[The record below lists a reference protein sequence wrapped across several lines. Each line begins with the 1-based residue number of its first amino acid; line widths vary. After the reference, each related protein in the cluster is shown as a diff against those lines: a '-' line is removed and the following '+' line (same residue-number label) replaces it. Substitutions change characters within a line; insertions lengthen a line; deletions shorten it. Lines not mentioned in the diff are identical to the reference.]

1 MTTVIINNKTRKGK
15 LILDLIREMG
25 CGENLSDEPNE
36 ETKRAI
42 EDARAGKLTK
52 ARSASEL
59 IKELGI

>member
-25 CGENLSDEPNE
+25 CGEILSDEPNE